1 MTFNN
6 HFLVTAN
13 ANVCQYDNRTY
24 GMNQTVIT
32 RNCKEMCGCNSI
44 NGTTIPT
51 CKPLCQSQ
59 EDLRC
64 NPDSQDIEEFQSPL
78 NGTKCTCTRKR
89 CIPGLRMF

>member
-13 ANVCQYDNRTY
+13 ANVCQYDNLTY
-24 GMNQTVIT
+24 GMNQTIIT
-32 RNCKEMCGCNSI
+32 RNCKEMCRCSSI
-44 NGTTIPT
+44 NGTAIPT

-59 EDLRC
+59 ANLTC
-64 NPDSQDIEEFQSPL
+64 NPDSQDIQEFESPL
-78 NGTKCTCTRKR
+78 NGTKCNCTRKR